1 MILGMSVAT
10 FTLVHVIVSLAGILS
25 GIVLVLRMLVRPGLD
40 GWNAVFLVTTIATS
54 ATGFLFPSSVF
65 GPAHVFGVIS
75 LVVLAV
81 ALVALCAGHLA
92 GAWRW
97 IYAAS
102 AVLALYLNVFVL
114 VVQLFDKIEV
124 LHKLAPTG
132 VEAPFTVAQAAVLLL
147 FVMLGALAVRR
158 FHPTLAVA
166 AGR

>member
-10 FTLVHVIVSLAGILS
+10 FTLVHVLISLAGILS

-54 ATGFLFPSSVF
+54 VTGFLFPSSAF
-65 GPAHVFGVIS
+65 GPAHVVGVIS

-81 ALVALCAGHLA
+81 ALAALYAGHLA

-114 VVQLFDKIEV
+114 VVQLFDKIEF
-124 LHKLAPTG
+124 LHKFAPTG
-132 VEAPFTVAQAAVLLL
+132 VEAPFAAAQAAALLL

-158 FHPTLAVA
+158 FDPAVTS
-166 AGR
+166 R

>member
-10 FTLVHVIVSLAGILS
+10 FTLVHVLISLAGILS
-25 GIVLVLRMLVRPGLD
+25 GIVLVLRMLVRSGLN
-40 GWNAVFLVTTIATS
+40 GWNALFLVTTIATS
-54 ATGFLFPSSVF
+54 VTGFLFPFRAF
-65 GPAHVFGVIS
+65 GPAHVVGVIS

-81 ALVALCAGHLA
+81 ALVALYAGRLA

-97 IYAAS
+97 IYAVA

-114 VVQLFDKIEV
+114 VAQLFDKIEL

-147 FVMLGALAVRR
+147 FVMLGVLAVRR
-158 FHPTLAVA
+158 FHP
-166 AGR
+166 AGAPY